1 MLVAAAERV
10 RTAALAASAIGALDL
25 ALRLVARRGL
35 LRLTFFDSDP
45 SPAAVLAA
53 VLICAAAGVAAAR
66 LSRRSPIALVLA
78 GAMAAGLF
86 AQAKLGAR
94 LQSDGFY
101 YYAYLRSLAFDRDV
115 DLANDYRL
123 LGLDDA
129 PHRFLFQPTATGH
142 AQSAWSIGP
151 AIAWSPFFAAGHA
164 VARHLAR
171 GGEAINTNGT
181 AYPYRQAVVVAG
193 LFYGLLGLWFTYRF
207 VRLFRSAPEAIAG
220 VVLTA
225 AGSFVLWY
233 LVREP
238 TMSHALSMAA
248 VAGFLWCWAAG
259 RDRRSSS
266 GWLLL
271 GLAGGVM
278 ALMRWQNILMFVLP
292 AVDLLRA
299 MRVDARRAALAGAIL
314 ALGAAVGFA
323 PQMLAWHAIYGHWLA
338 RSPVGPELYWFH
350 PQIVDVLWSSRNG
363 LFAWSPVF
371 IPAVVGLAALTRREP
386 LVAWSALAIFA
397 AMTWVNGAVDDWWGG
412 AGFGM
417 RRFDSLVPFAALG
430 VSVSIALAA
439 RAIERRPQL
448 LVAGALA
455 SLTLW
460 NLSFMA
466 VAAGGGGFRLGEP
479 VSFGDVGG
487 RQAALLHHWF
497 GHVFSY
503 PANLAYAAGN
513 GVAPWRFDLLRA
525 NRFLGEARRPY
536 GRIDIGGPDDG
547 VYLGDGWYAPEED
560 GPITFR
566 WAGSTAHALVPLD
579 HAATLTVQLRLRAFA
594 YAGAA
599 EQTVL
604 AEINGHS
611 YGPVA
616 VGNAWQTVE
625 LATAREHWRSG
636 VNRVRLDFAWARR
649 PLDVGVSG
657 DARILAAAVD
667 YVRVAVSGG
676 FNTR

>member
-1 MLVAAAERV
+1 MAAADRV
-10 RTAALAASAIGALDL
+10 RAVALAASAIGVLDL

-35 LRLTFFDSDP
+35 LRLTLFDADP
-45 SPAAVLAA
+45 RPATVLAG
-53 VLICAAAGVAAAR
+53 VLVCAAAGVAAAR
-66 LSRRSPIALVLA
+66 LSRRSPIVLVLA
-78 GAMAAGLF
+78 AAMAAGLF

-129 PHRFLFQPTATGH
+129 QHRFLFQPTVTGH

-151 AIAWSPFFAAGHA
+151 AIAWSPFFAGGHV

-171 GGEAINTNGT
+171 RGEAIDTIGT

-207 VRLFRSAPEAIAG
+207 VRLFCAAPEAIAA

-248 VAGFLWCWAAG
+248 VAGFLWCWAAN
-259 RDRRSSS
+259 RDRRTTA
-266 GWLLL
+266 GWLAL

-292 AVDLLRA
+292 GVDLLRA
-299 MRVDARRAALAGAIL
+299 IRVDARRATLAGTML

-338 RSPVGPELYWFH
+338 RSPVGPVLYWFH

-371 IPAVVGLAALTRREP
+371 IPAVVGLVALTRRQP
-386 LVAWSALAIFA
+386 LVAWSGLGIFA
-397 AMTWVNGAVDDWWGG
+397 VMTWVNGAVDDWWGG

-430 VSVSIALAA
+430 TSVSISLVA
-439 RAIERRPQL
+439 RALERRPQL
-448 LVAGALA
+448 LVGGSLAALV
-455 SLTLW
+455 LW
-460 NLSFMA
+460 NLSLMG
-466 VAAGGGGFRLGEP
+466 VAAGGAYRIGEP
-479 VSFGDVGG
+479 ISFGEIGS
-487 RQAALLHHWF
+487 RQAILLHHWF

-503 PANLAYAAGN
+503 PANLAYAVRN
-513 GVAPWRFDLLRA
+513 RVAPWRFDLLRPY
-525 NRFLGEARRPY
+525 RFLGDARRPY
-536 GRIDIGGPDDG
+536 GRVDIGSPGDT
-547 VYLGDGWYAPEED
+547 VYLGDGWHAPEQD

-566 WAGSTAHALVPLD
+566 WAASSTEVLVPLD
-579 HAATLTVQLRLRAFA
+579 HAAPLTLQLRLHAFA
-594 YAGAA
+594 YPGAT
-599 EQTVL
+599 EQTVVVS
-604 AEINGHS
+604 INGHS
-611 YGPVA
+611 YGPLP
-616 VGNAWQTVE
+616 VGNGWQTVE
-625 LATAREHWRSG
+625 FATAENSWRSG
-636 VNRVRLDFAWARR
+636 VNRVCLDFAWARR
-649 PLDVGVSG
+649 PVDVGVSG
-657 DARILAAAVD
+657 DARILAAAID
-667 YVRVAVSGG
+667 YVRVAVP
-676 FNTR
+676 NP

>member
-1 MLVAAAERV
+1 MAAADRV
-10 RTAALAASAIGALDL
+10 RAVALAASAIGVLDL

-35 LRLTFFDSDP
+35 LRLTLFDADP
-45 SPAAVLAA
+45 RPATVLAG
-53 VLICAAAGVAAAR
+53 VLVCAAAGVAAAR
-66 LSRRSPIALVLA
+66 LSRRSPIVLVLA
-78 GAMAAGLF
+78 AAMAAGLF

-129 PHRFLFQPTATGH
+129 QHRFLFQPTVTGH

-151 AIAWSPFFAAGHA
+151 AIAWSPFFAGGHV

-171 GGEAINTNGT
+171 RGEAIDTIGT

-207 VRLFRSAPEAIAG
+207 VRLFCAAPEAIAA

-248 VAGFLWCWAAG
+248 VAGFLWCWAAN
-259 RDRRSSS
+259 RDRRTTA
-266 GWLLL
+266 GWLAL

-292 AVDLLRA
+292 GVDLLRA
-299 MRVDARRAALAGAIL
+299 IRVDARRATLAVAML

-338 RSPVGPELYWFH
+338 RSPVGPVLYWFH

-371 IPAVVGLAALTRREP
+371 IPAVVGLVALTRRQP
-386 LVAWSALAIFA
+386 LVAWSGLGIFA
-397 AMTWVNGAVDDWWGG
+397 VMTWVNGAVDDWWGG

-417 RRFDSLVPFAALG
+417 RRFDSLVPFATLG
-430 VSVSIALAA
+430 TSVSISLVA
-439 RAIERRPQL
+439 RALERRPQL
-448 LVAGALA
+448 LVGGSLAALV
-455 SLTLW
+455 LW
-460 NLSFMA
+460 NLSLMG
-466 VAAGGGGFRLGEP
+466 VAAGGAYRIGEP
-479 VSFGDVGG
+479 ISFGEIGA
-487 RQAALLHHWF
+487 RQAVLLHHWF

-503 PANLAYAAGN
+503 PASLAYAVRN
-513 GVAPWRFDLLRA
+513 RVAPWRFDLLRPY
-525 NRFLGEARRPY
+525 RFLGDARRPY
-536 GRIDIGGPDDG
+536 GRVDIGSPGDT
-547 VYLGDGWYAPEED
+547 VYLGDGWHAPEQD

-566 WAGSTAHALVPLD
+566 WAASSTEVLVPLD
-579 HAATLTVQLRLRAFA
+579 HAAPLTLQLRLHAFA
-594 YAGAA
+594 YPGAT
-599 EQTVL
+599 EQTVVVS
-604 AEINGHS
+604 INGHS
-611 YGPVA
+611 YGPLP
-616 VGNAWQTVE
+616 VGNGWQTVE
-625 LATAREHWRSG
+625 FATAENSWRSG

-649 PLDVGVSG
+649 PVDVGVSG
-657 DARILAAAVD
+657 DARILAAAID
-667 YVRVAVSGG
+667 YLRIAIPDP
-676 FNTR
+676 

>member
-1 MLVAAAERV
+1 MAAADRV
-10 RTAALAASAIGALDL
+10 RAVALAASGICVLDL

-35 LRLTFFDSDP
+35 LRLTLFDSDP
-45 SPAAVLAA
+45 RPAAVLAG
-53 VLICAAAGVAAAR
+53 VLVCAAAGVAAAR

-78 GAMAAGLF
+78 AAMGAGLF

-129 PHRFLFQPTATGH
+129 QHRFLFQPTVTGH

-151 AIAWSPFFAAGHA
+151 AIAWSPFFAGGHA

-171 GGEAINTNGT
+171 RGEAINTNGT

-207 VRLFRSAPEAIAG
+207 VRLFRGAPEAIAA

-248 VAGFLWCWAAG
+248 VAGFLWCWAAN
-259 RDRRSSS
+259 RDRRTTA
-266 GWLLL
+266 GWLAL

-292 AVDLLRA
+292 GVDLLRA
-299 MRVDARRAALAGAIL
+299 MRVDARRATLAGTML
-314 ALGAAVGFA
+314 ALGAAAGFV

-338 RSPVGPELYWFH
+338 RSPVGPRLYWFH

-386 LVAWSALAIFA
+386 LVAWSGLGIFA
-397 AMTWVNGAVDDWWGG
+397 VMTWVNGAVDDWWGG
-412 AGFGM
+412 AAFGM

-430 VSVSIALAA
+430 MSVSISLVA
-439 RAIERRPQL
+439 RAMERRPQL
-448 LVAGALA
+448 LVGGSLAALA
-455 SLTLW
+455 LW
-460 NLSFMA
+460 NLSLMG
-466 VAAGGGGFRLGEP
+466 VAAGGAYRVGEP
-479 VSFGDVGG
+479 ISFGEIGA
-487 RQAALLHHWF
+487 RQAVLLHHWF

-503 PANLAYAAGN
+503 PANLAYAVGN
-513 GVAPWRFDLLRA
+513 RVAPWRFDLLRPY
-525 NRFLGEARRPY
+525 RFLGDARRPY
-536 GRIDIGGPDDG
+536 GRVDIGSPGDT
-547 VYLGDGWYAPEED
+547 VYLGDGWYAPEQD
-560 GPITFR
+560 GPSTFR
-566 WAGSTAHALVPLD
+566 WAASPAEALVPLD
-579 HAATLTVQLRLRAFA
+579 HAAPLTVQLRLRAFG
-594 YAGAA
+594 YAGAT
-599 EQTVL
+599 EQTVVTT
-604 AEINGHS
+604 INGHS
-611 YGPVA
+611 YGPVP
-616 VGNAWQTVE
+616 VGNGWQTVE
-625 LATAREHWRSG
+625 FATAQENWRSG

-649 PLDVGVSG
+649 PVDVGVSG
-657 DARILAAAVD
+657 DVRILAAAID
-667 YVRVAVSGG
+667 YVRVAVP
-676 FNTR
+676 NP